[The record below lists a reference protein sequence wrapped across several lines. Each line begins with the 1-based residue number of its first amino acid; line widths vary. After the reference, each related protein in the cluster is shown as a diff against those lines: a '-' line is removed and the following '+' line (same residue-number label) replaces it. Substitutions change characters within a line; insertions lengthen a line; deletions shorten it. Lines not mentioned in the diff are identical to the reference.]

1 MSVTLQTV
9 SSGYNLSAINDNF
22 QSLQTALNNNILWRT
37 GSVAGEAKMSRDL
50 DMDGNSILNI
60 GVDLEN
66 PESLLTLEAAD
77 LRYYNIVGDVLEG
90 PLDAGA
96 YRLTNLGT
104 PVASS
109 DAARK
114 GELDS
119 EALYRQNADANLQAQ
134 ISETDPLMAS
144 AFSEI
149 SWHGQEIGNSV
160 TIPDNRNAWS
170 FGPQITIEPGQLV
183 TIGDNSTW
191 TIANGQVFEGIG
203 YDIKADTIT
212 NTNGVSKTVANLVQQ
227 ADLSPINTQIASNTS
242 DISSL
247 TTRMSAEE
255 TKVQSIALGGTGATT
270 ALSALSSLGAL
281 NLVSERHNRGISA
294 TLAAAAASLSFTA
307 DELVVSASA
316 TGNKYLLRNVSASV
330 NVSTTGAGGMDT
342 GTVPAAGF
350 VAIYA
355 IYNPITATTA
365 LLAVNATSAA
375 ASNIYSGANM
385 PSGYTASQLISVWRT
400 ASSLLV
406 PGTQREKVLAFPRQT
421 ALSGGANTAGTATV
435 LSLAPYVPLNAK
447 RVKGHTSV
455 VSTSTSDVVVAQ
467 VGIDSAMSD
476 MHIGYGNP
484 ERAAANFEMALPTA
498 QTIYRASVTQSAA
511 VGTVTQDVFITGYTI

>member
-22 QSLQTALNNNILWRT
+22 QSLQAALNNNILWRT

-149 SWHGQEIGNSV
+149 SWHGQEIENSV
-160 TIPDNRNAWS
+160 TIPDNKNAWS

-183 TIGDNSTW
+183 TIGNNSTW

-227 ADLSPINTQIASNTS
+227 ADLSSINAQVASNTS
-242 DISSL
+242 GVSSL
-247 TTRMSAEE
+247 TTRISAEE
-255 TKVQSIALGGTGATT
+255 NKVQSVALGGTGSTT
-270 ALSALSSLGAL
+270 APAALVSLGASSL
-281 NLVSERHNRGISA
+281 FSESYSNSIAASLTTASASCTFTAAELVCAVSATGLKYPVKSLSA
-294 TLAAAAASLSFTA
+294 TL
-307 DELVVSASA
+307 
-316 TGNKYLLRNVSASV
+316 
-330 NVSTTGAGGMDT
+330 NVSTVGANGMDT
-342 GTVPAAGF
+342 GTVPAAGY
-350 VAIYA
+350 VAVYA
-355 IYNPITATTA
+355 IYNPTTATAA
-365 LLAVNATSAA
+365 LLAKDCTSAA
-375 ASNIYSGANM
+375 PAQIYNGSRL
-385 PSGYTASQLISVWRT
+385 PSGYTASTLISIWRT
-400 ASSLLV
+400 ESSKLVVGYQRGRTVQFPFTKIVNLTTQASPSTGTFSTSSVV
-406 PGTQREKVLAFPRQT
+406 PPGATRTYVLQVINADTST
-421 ALSGGANTAGTATV
+421 AIVSSTLAPTSNLYGAIQGNSYNTASCNGVVTTITSQSMYRESTTSAGTMAV
-435 LSLAPYVPLNAK
+435 
-447 RVKGHTSV
+447 
-455 VSTSTSDVVVAQ
+455 Q
-467 VGIDSAMSD
+467 VYIN
-476 MHIGYGNP
+476 GY
-484 ERAAANFEMALPTA
+484 EF
-498 QTIYRASVTQSAA
+498 
-511 VGTVTQDVFITGYTI
+511 